1 VSLLRKSQQK
11 QTPKPLRPQNNLD
24 DDTDFIIDDEVKFG
38 RNIQSR
44 NFGKIV
50 HEDVNLSDYV
60 TVRLAVAR
68 AKAMEAYRK
77 RWQT

>member
-11 QTPKPLRPQNNLD
+11 QTLNPLQPRSNLD
-24 DDTDFIIDDEVKFG
+24 KDDDFIIDDEVTFG
-38 RNIQSR
+38 RNRRSAE
-44 NFGKIV
+44 FGNIV
-50 HEDVNLSDYV
+50 HEDDLSDYV